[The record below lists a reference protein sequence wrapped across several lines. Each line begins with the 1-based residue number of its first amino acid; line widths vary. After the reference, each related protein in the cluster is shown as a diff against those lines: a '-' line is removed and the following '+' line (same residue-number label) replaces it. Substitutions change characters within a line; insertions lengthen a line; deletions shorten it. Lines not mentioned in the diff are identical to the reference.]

1 MTEADSQAR
10 AANALLLQLLA
21 WVGERP
27 RTYAET
33 LEAWRTACPRLP
45 VWEDAV
51 SARLVRVAPT
61 PGARLDGTAVVLTDA
76 GLARLGRH
84 P

>member
-1 MTEADSQAR
+1 MTEADSQSR

-27 RTYAET
+27 RTYGET
-33 LEAWRTACPRLP
+33 LEAWRTSCPRMP

-51 SARLVRVAPT
+51 SERLLRVAPT
-61 PGARLDGTAVVLTDA
+61 PGARLAASRVLLTDA
-76 GLARLGRH
+76 GFARLGRGL
-84 P
+84 